1 MNDAEVYALGWAPVY
16 YDEWCDMLLGQEGP
30 GGSAPSC
37 IVTHT
42 RWPPRELLT
51 LRELDLAVNRE
62 GLIRYTREKLFARLD
77 RGI

>member
-16 YDEWCDMLLGQEGP
+16 YDEWCDMLLGQEVLRFRAVVHSHP
-30 GGSAPSC
+30 HALAAQ
-37 IVTHT
+37 
-42 RWPPRELLT
+42 ELLT